1 MCLPR
6 GTTSVTVA
14 PVRSTVA
21 SCGTRSSPRRSVAP
35 ASAVFIRWAASQ
47 TVSPSGTP
55 TMIPGV
61 GGSCSPVGRRHRA
74 RPQVGACCERG
85 DNGNRLGSG
94 GAAGYVTVSMRLR
107 SLTGGPAEQP
117 VAEPVT
123 VTVARGVRPEQQ
135 DAFESWAAEIQEL
148 LATFPGSLGS
158 SLLRPGA
165 GSNEFHLVFRFTDD
179 ESLSNWER
187 SPERA
192 EALARVHR
200 LAEDTRTARAVGLES
215 FFAVPARPGPAWRSW
230 LLTVT
235 VVLALTST
243 FQLVAVPFIG
253 SWPWGLRLLL
263 SAVYVVS
270 ALRVLMPRL
279 SRRLGP
285 WLQGRN
291 R

>member
-1 MCLPR
+1 VS
-6 GTTSVTVA
+6 GVTTGNSL
-14 PVRSTVA
+14 RS
-21 SCGTRSSPRRSVAP
+21 
-35 ASAVFIRWAASQ
+35 
-47 TVSPSGTP
+47 
-55 TMIPGV
+55 
-61 GGSCSPVGRRHRA
+61 
-74 RPQVGACCERG
+74 
-85 DNGNRLGSG
+85 D
-94 GAAGYVTVSMRLR
+94 GAAVPVTVSMRLR
-107 SLTGGPAEQP
+107 NLTGASAEQP
-117 VAEPVT
+117 AAEPVT
-123 VTVARGVRPEQQ
+123 VTVARVVRPEQQ
-135 DAFESWAAEIQEL
+135 DAFERWAAEVQEL

-165 GSNEFHLVFRFTDD
+165 GSDEFHLVFRFTDD
-179 ESLSNWER
+179 EALGVWER
-187 SPERA
+187 SPQRA
-192 EALARVHR
+192 EALARVHQ
-200 LAEDTRTARAVGLES
+200 LAQDTRTARAVGLES

-243 FQLVAVPFIG
+243 FQLVAVPFVG